1 MNTESKPLQT
11 GNETRMAKRLVEP
24 HSAPPQMKPRTRSGD
39 SERLPSSGRNIPDL
53 VCFSHLRWD
62 FVYQRPQH
70 LLTRCARDRRVF
82 FVEEPIFGNSS
93 MRLEVRERDGGVR
106 VVVPH
111 LPEGLRSEVATTAVL
126 KEMMRR
132 LFLEQG
138 IREYVFWYYTPM
150 ALSFTKHFSPIASI

>member
-1 MNTESKPLQT
+1 MNNKGKEL
-11 GNETRMAKRLVEP
+11 
-24 HSAPPQMKPRTRSGD
+24 SAPSTQPPGETT
-39 SERLPSSGRNIPDL
+39 DL

-82 FVEEPIFGNSS
+82 FVEEPIFGNGST
-93 MRLEVRERDGGVR
+93 RLDIQERDGGVL

-126 KEMMRR
+126 KEMVHT
-132 LFLEQG
+132 LFSE
-138 IREYVFWYYTPM
+138 
-150 ALSFTKHFSPIASI
+150 H